1 MTEIREVSV
10 DELRHLVSDRA
21 RSGETML
28 LNMGPQHPSTHGVL
42 RLLLE
47 LDGETV
53 ISCIPDIGFLHTGVE
68 KNMESKNYQQ
78 AEVMTDRLDYL
89 NPIGNNLVYSLA
101 VEKLL
106 DLDVPERA
114 QVIRVFSSPKA
125 GVAANSQGRCG
136 ATQRLE
142 AEGDVYYVT
151 PSQAVRGDRAVYV
164 AETDTITITGNV
176 VVTQG
181 KSVARGDRMT
191 VKVKTGQVNL
201 ESTVKG
207 RGKPGRVRGVFYP
220 SETADA
226 APAAR

>member
-1 MTEIREVSV
+1 MKVDLSMKRLTLAAAALLALALTAGPAAAQLATGSNAPVDITADEGEVINSQCLSV
-10 DELRHLVSDRA
+10 WRGDAEALQA
-21 RSGETML
+21 T
-28 LNMGPQHPSTHGVL
+28 T
-42 RLLLE
+42 RL
-47 LDGETV
+47 
-53 ISCIPDIGFLHTGVE
+53 
-68 KNMESKNYQQ
+68 
-78 AEVMTDRLDYL
+78 
-89 NPIGNNLVYSLA
+89 
-101 VEKLL
+101 
-106 DLDVPERA
+106 RA

-142 AEGDVYYVT
+142 AEGQVYYVT

-164 AETDTITITGNV
+164 AETDTITITGGV

-201 ESTVKG
+201 ESSVKG

>member
-1 MTEIREVSV
+1 MKV
-10 DELRHLVSDRA
+10 DLS
-21 RSGETML
+21 MK
-28 LNMGPQHPSTHGVL
+28 
-42 RLLLE
+42 RL
-47 LDGETV
+47 T
-53 ISCIPDIGFLHTGVE
+53 
-68 KNMESKNYQQ
+68 
-78 AEVMTDRLDYL
+78 
-89 NPIGNNLVYSLA
+89 LA
-101 VEKLL
+101 VPALL
-106 DLDVPERA
+106 ALALAAGPAAAQLATGSSAPVDITADEGEVINSQCLSIWRGDAEALQADTRLRA

-142 AEGDVYYVT
+142 ADGEVYYVT

-181 KSVARGDRMT
+181 RSVARGDRMT

-220 SETADA
+220 SETSDGDA
-226 APAAR
+226 APASR